1 MLPGGC
7 LNGLMTTK
15 ILSQN
20 NRFFS
25 GFETATSRMQN
36 SNTTQYTELCR
47 QSNKQTKIDD
57 VDFEV
62 LTAVIMKINL
72 F

>member
-1 MLPGGC
+1 
-7 LNGLMTTK
+7 
-15 ILSQN
+15 
-20 NRFFS
+20 
-25 GFETATSRMQN
+25 
-36 SNTTQYTELCR
+36 LCR

-72 F
+72 FWDNAV